1 MIQHLIHTP
10 GDLIVVMGDDGRPR
24 AYEVEADGSLTEKD
38 AAAAVALYS
47 ARQTTDAEAP
57 R

>member
-1 MIQHLIHTP
+1 MTQHLIHTP
-10 GDLIVVMGDDGRPR
+10 GDLIVVMGDNGPPR

-38 AAAAVALYS
+38 AAVAVALYS
-47 ARQTTDAEAP
+47 ARQTADAQAT

>member
-24 AYEVEADGSLTEKD
+24 AYEVEPDGGLTEKS
-38 AAAAVALYS
+38 AASAVALYS
-47 ARQTTDAEAP
+47 ARQTTDAEGS